1 MPEIL
6 YGLTQYGSFGSLR
19 LSIHMAE
26 RTTRGISRRDFFKK
40 SAAAGAGIASAS
52 TVPAMGETSEV
63 PAPEPNARKVLIMSD
78 MEGVDGVFNSAEQCN
93 PLKSPRWQESQ
104 RLLTGEVNAAVEG
117 LVAGGATD
125 VVVWDGHD
133 GGETLSAI
141 DIHQKARLLIGSPVP
156 PIREFDSTF
165 SAIVFVGQHAMAGAK
180 DSVLPHS
187 FFFNIQ
193 NLWVNGQL
201 VGEIGIRAMV
211 AGEMGVPAIM
221 LAGDTAACTEIR
233 ELIPQAECAEVKSG
247 VSSTAGYTLA
257 HPAACEL
264 IRDKAERAMKRLAE
278 FKPYRV
284 EGPVEVKV
292 EFTTSGAPGP
302 EQRRASRR
310 IDERTVVYTGK
321 NVIDAWFKFGR
332 L

>member
-1 MPEIL
+1 
-6 YGLTQYGSFGSLR
+6 
-19 LSIHMAE
+19 MAKQ
-26 RTTRGISRRDFFKK
+26 TTKGISRRDFFKK
-40 SAAAGAGIASAS
+40 SAATSASIAASAIPS
-52 TVPAMGETSEV
+52 MGENGEAQ
-63 PAPEPNARKVLIMSD
+63 APGQDIRKVLIMSD
-78 MEGVDGVFNSAEQCN
+78 MEGVDGIFNWAEQCN
-93 PLKSPRWQESQ
+93 PLKSARWQES
-104 RLLTGEVNAAVEG
+104 RTLLTGEVNAAVEG
-117 LVAGGATD
+117 LLAGGATE

-133 GGETLSAI
+133 GGETLSAA
-141 DIHQKARLLIGSPVP
+141 DIHPKARLLIGSPIP

-180 DSVLPHS
+180 DGVLPHS

-201 VGEIGIRAMV
+201 VGEIGMRAMV
-211 AGEMGVPAIM
+211 AGELGVPAIM
-221 LAGDTAACTEIR
+221 LAGDTAACNEIR

-247 VSSTAGYTLA
+247 VSSTAGYTLS

-264 IRDKAERAMKRLAE
+264 IREKAERAMERLAE
-278 FKPYRV
+278 FKPYRI

-302 EQRRASRR
+302 EPRRASRR
-310 IDERTVVYTGK
+310 LDERTVGYTGK
-321 NVIDAWFKFGR
+321 NVIEAWFKFGR

>member
-1 MPEIL
+1 
-6 YGLTQYGSFGSLR
+6 
-19 LSIHMAE
+19 MAE
-26 RTTRGISRRDFFKK
+26 RTRKGISRRDFFRQ
-40 SAAAGAGIASAS
+40 SAVTGAGIAAAHAAPS
-52 TVPAMGETSEV
+52 TGEEGEV
-63 PAPEPNARKVLIMSD
+63 PAPEQNVRKVLIMSD
-78 MEGVDGVFNSAEQCN
+78 IEGVDGIFNWADQCN

-104 RLLTGEVNAAVEG
+104 KLLTGEVNAAVDG
-117 LVAGGATD
+117 LFAGGATE

-133 GGETLSAI
+133 GGHALSAS
-141 DIHQKARLLIGSPVP
+141 DSHPKARLLIGSPIP

-180 DSVLPHS
+180 DSVLQHS
-187 FFFNIQ
+187 FSFNIQ
-193 NLWVNGQL
+193 NLWVNERL

-221 LAGDTAACTEIR
+221 LAGDTAACKEIR

-247 VSSTAGYTLA
+247 VSSTAGYTLP

-264 IRDKAERAMKRLAE
+264 IRNKAERAMKRLAE
-278 FKPYRV
+278 FKPYRI

-292 EFTTSGAPGP
+292 EFTPTGDPGP
-302 EQRRASRR
+302 EPRRASRR
-310 IDERTVVYTGK
+310 IDDRTVVYTGK
-321 NVIDAWFKFGR
+321 NIIDAWFKFGR